1 MSVVG
6 RVLNAG
12 ELRRMIRRR
21 RRLGIDHKD
30 EVWDGVYVIMPDPT
44 VLHQQIVTR
53 LSSILLA
60 VIDDAGRGRAF
71 GGTNVSDRRHD
82 WKKNFRVPDV
92 VVVLNEGRAVD
103 CVTHWMGGPDFLVE
117 VRSPGDDTDAKVP
130 FYARIGAREL
140 LVIDRDTRHLRLLRH
155 DGHDLTPVEPED
167 RHGKKWLV
175 SAVVPLAFR
184 RSAPRGQAPKTHVE
198 RTDGTA
204 GSWVV

>member
-12 ELRRMIRRR
+12 ELKRMIRRR
-21 RRLGIDHKD
+21 RRLGLDHKD

-53 LSSILLA
+53 LSSILLT

-71 GGTNVSDRRHD
+71 GGTNVSDRSRG

-92 VVVLNEGRAVD
+92 VVVLSDGRAVD
-103 CVTHWMGGPDFLVE
+103 CDTHWMGGPDFLIE
-117 VRSPGDDTDAKVP
+117 VQSPGDETDAKIP
-130 FYARIGAREL
+130 FYSQIGVREL
-140 LVIDRDTRHLRLLRH
+140 LIIDRDTRQLRLLRH
-155 DGHDLTPVEPED
+155 NGHDLVPVEPND

-184 RSAPRGQAPKTHVE
+184 RSAPRGQEPKTLVE

-204 GSWVV
+204 ASWTV

>member
-1 MSVVG
+1 MSAIA
-6 RVLNAG
+6 RILNTG
-12 ELRRMIRRR
+12 ELQRMIRRR

-30 EVWDGVYVIMPDPT
+30 EVWDGVHVIMPDPT

-53 LSSILLA
+53 LTAILLTVVA
-60 VIDDAGRGRAF
+60 DASRGQALA
-71 GGTNVSDRRHD
+71 GTNVSDRLRG

-92 VVVLNEGRAVD
+92 VVVLREGRAIN
-103 CVTHWMGGPDFLVE
+103 CGTHWMGGPDFLVE
-117 VRSPGDDTDAKVP
+117 VQSPGDETEAKVP
-130 FYARIGAREL
+130 FYAGIGVREL
-140 LVIDRDTRHLRLLRH
+140 LVVDRDTRHLRLLRH
-155 DGHDLTPVEPED
+155 DGHDLTPVEAED

-184 RSAPRGQAPKTHVE
+184 RSAPRGQDPKTHVE